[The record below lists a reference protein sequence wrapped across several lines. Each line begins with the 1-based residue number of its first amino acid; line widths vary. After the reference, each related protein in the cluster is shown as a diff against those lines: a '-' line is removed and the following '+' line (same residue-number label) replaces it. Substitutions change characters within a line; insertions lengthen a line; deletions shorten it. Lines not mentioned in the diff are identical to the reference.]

1 MSQKWHINREKKT
14 KTQHKQ
20 QMINIEDM
28 VLIKII
34 INNNNLIQLIQEICL
49 KRNMK
54 WETKCQIKISLSTDH
69 NKTFLSSMNQL
80 KFKNQLL
87 LTHLGKMKMD
97 QQLISST
104 RTSQIINDQFSKL
117 SNNND
122 SHQFKSPLLET
133 NSMIS

>member
-1 MSQKWHINREKKT
+1 
-14 KTQHKQ
+14 
-20 QMINIEDM
+20 
-28 VLIKII
+28 
-34 INNNNLIQLIQEICL
+34 
-49 KRNMK
+49 
-54 WETKCQIKISLSTDH
+54 
-69 NKTFLSSMNQL
+69 MNQL

-133 NSMIS
+133 NSMISWVN